1 MALQLT
7 ATNAQD
13 TRSQERGE
21 IKDAEFIIRKDRV
34 LTLPKQPRVFEK
46 TPALP
51 STQSKGNYTYQV
63 RDFFLDL
70 KPVVTEAKPFQR
82 PFENQRNRLFHNY
95 AKIGYGNYQSPLA
108 ELYINSV
115 ESDYLNYGVFLKHQG
130 FYQGPVDGKNS
141 AEDYTKIRVDGA
153 FFQESNEFFGK
164 MGYDRDKYNFYG
176 YTPIPGLE
184 VFPDDIAQVFHTVY
198 GNVGLRKIDKD
209 ELLDYEA
216 SLSLRLF
223 NDNYLAREH
232 EVGVKARLGLK
243 ANDDR
248 LRGGIDAEAFISSP
262 SDSTYSDINRNYAKI
277 FPNVAY
283 VNEDFNIKAGANIV
297 MENDVIAGKS
307 SNFHVFP
314 NIAGAYRLSESFGV
328 YAEYKGDVL
337 RKTYY
342 DFVMENP
349 FLGPSPA
356 LRNSVQKF
364 QIDAGIQGSL
374 NEALTYKTGIKFGEF
389 NQMHF
394 YGNHFSDSTRFQLI
408 YDDVTQVLN
417 YHLSLG
423 WQYEHWYKLQ
433 ASANYFHYELSNV
446 GSPWHRPEWEIKLEN
461 RFMAGEKWLLSANA
475 NLLGGLQALNLQSGE
490 RTDLKTIVDLSARA
504 DYSITPRFSVFVEGN
519 NLLNQNYER
528 YWNYRVRGIQGIGG
542 LSFKF

>member
-1 MALQLT
+1 
-7 ATNAQD
+7 
-13 TRSQERGE
+13 
-21 IKDAEFIIRKDRV
+21 
-34 LTLPKQPRVFEK
+34 
-46 TPALP
+46 
-51 STQSKGNYTYQV
+51 
-63 RDFFLDL
+63 
-70 KPVVTEAKPFQR
+70 
-82 PFENQRNRLFHNY
+82 
-95 AKIGYGNYQSPLA
+95 
-108 ELYINSV
+108 
-115 ESDYLNYGVFLKHQG
+115 
-130 FYQGPVDGKNS
+130 
-141 AEDYTKIRVDGA
+141 
-153 FFQESNEFFGK
+153 
-164 MGYDRDKYNFYG
+164 
-176 YTPIPGLE
+176 PIPGLE

-374 NEALTYKTGIKFGEF
+374 NEALTYKTGIKFG
-389 NQMHF
+389 
-394 YGNHFSDSTRFQLI
+394 
-408 YDDVTQVLN
+408 
-417 YHLSLG
+417 
-423 WQYEHWYKLQ
+423 
-433 ASANYFHYELSNV
+433 
-446 GSPWHRPEWEIKLEN
+446 
-461 RFMAGEKWLLSANA
+461 
-475 NLLGGLQALNLQSGE
+475 
-490 RTDLKTIVDLSARA
+490 
-504 DYSITPRFSVFVEGN
+504 
-519 NLLNQNYER
+519 
-528 YWNYRVRGIQGIGG
+528 
-542 LSFKF
+542 